1 MLQNIFIQINKIIRM
16 GLFHNFWIIENYQIS
31 RKSIKYFV
39 FICRC
44 FAVYSNFFLYI
55 FAIEGGGG
63 FQGSI
68 FSEEVYLFLRKEEEE
83 EDLFLQC
90 YLIAVQKK
98 SKWCNCFHLVFS
110 VTVLSV
116 PLSLWLNQGGQ
127 LKIGKWLLK

>member
-68 FSEEVYLFLRKEEEE
+68 FSEEVYKLE

-127 LKIGKWLLK
+127 LKIGKCLLK

>member
-16 GLFHNFWIIENYQIS
+16 GLFHNFLIIENYQIS

-39 FICRC
+39 FICTC

-63 FQGSI
+63 FQGRI
-68 FSEEVYLFLRKEEEE
+68 FSEEVYKLE

-90 YLIAVQKK
+90 YLIADQKK

-127 LKIGKWLLK
+127 LKIGKCLLK